1 VFDGGFNVTVKE
13 DSFIDSQCTDNH
25 LGDSVEN
32 APFPVLVVGEH
43 FRKHLSARFKS
54 VFFNLSKESS
64 TNFLVVLLKLTEL
77 VASVG
82 IKPVHQV
89 LSLSDGVSLE
99 INIADDFSLLDSDDI
114 LLNVSSLLKDSAL
127 HFSEF
132 VDLNATS

>member
-1 VFDGGFNVTVKE
+1 VFSGSIE
-13 DSFIDSQCTDNH
+13 
-25 LGDSVEN
+25 
-32 APFPVLVVGEH
+32 
-43 FRKHLSARFKS
+43 
-54 VFFNLSKESS
+54 
-64 TNFLVVLLKLTEL
+64 
-77 VASVG
+77 
-82 IKPVHQV
+82 PVHQV